1 MLSQKELIEKSESL
15 LMQAVDDIAN
25 ENVSPVRA
33 ANKLGAAQLLFDM
46 AHSEIFFPYGA
57 DHCQAQELSP
67 ELREVIERIF

>member
-46 AHSEIFFPYGA
+46 AHSEIFFPY
-57 DHCQAQELSP
+57 QELPP